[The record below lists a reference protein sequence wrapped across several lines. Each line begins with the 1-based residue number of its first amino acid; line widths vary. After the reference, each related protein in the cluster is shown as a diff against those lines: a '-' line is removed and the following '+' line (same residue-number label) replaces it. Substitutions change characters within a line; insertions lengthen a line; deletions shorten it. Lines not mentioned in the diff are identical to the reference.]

1 MTQRVSIGSVKL
13 DDLSGWWQAYLR
25 HRYAF
30 LFYSL
35 LLTLVGTPIAKAF
48 GFPGIG
54 FEVLLG
60 LNLLATIPS
69 IDKKMVRRIP
79 LVIVA
84 LAILFRFISLWV
96 GHATLS
102 TLSLVAW
109 TLIALYAVFGL
120 LRYVLRSSAISIEHL
135 YAGLSAYL
143 LVGVFLGVLYWAL
156 EEAWPASIVVNS
168 QTPQPFSVIEG
179 IYFSFITLATVGYG
193 DIVPGSDVVRGL
205 AVVEAMAGQ
214 FYLAVMIARL
224 MSLYMREAR

>member
-1 MTQRVSIGSVKL
+1 MTQRVSISSVKL
-13 DDLSGWWQAYLR
+13 DDLSEWWQAYLR
-25 HRYAF
+25 HRYGF

-35 LLTLVGTPIAKAF
+35 LLTLVGTPVVKAF

-54 FEVLLG
+54 FEVFLG
-60 LNLLATIPS
+60 LNLLAAIPS
-69 IDKKMVRRIP
+69 IDKKIARRVP

-102 TLSLVAW
+102 TLSLVAL

-120 LRYVLRSSAISIEHL
+120 LLYVLRSSAISIEHL
-135 YAGLSAYL
+135 YAALSAYL

-156 EEAWPASIVVNS
+156 EDAWPASIVMTS
-168 QTPQPFSVIEG
+168 QTSQPFSLIEG

-205 AVVEAMAGQ
+205 AIVEAMAGQ

-224 MSLYMREAR
+224 MSLYMREVR

>member
-1 MTQRVSIGSVKL
+1 MTQRVSIGLVKL
-13 DDLSGWWQAYLR
+13 DDLSGWGQAYLR
-25 HRYAF
+25 HRYGF

-35 LLTLVGTPIAKAF
+35 LLTLVGTPIARAL
-48 GFPGIG
+48 GFTGIG

-60 LNLLATIPS
+60 LNLLAAIPS
-69 IDKKMVRRIP
+69 IDKKMASRVP

-84 LAILFRFISLWV
+84 LAILFRFISQWV
-96 GHATLS
+96 GHTTLS

-168 QTPQPFSVIEG
+168 QTSQPFSPIEG